1 MTALRFSLD
10 DSILVMGG
18 GCGASV
24 SVHRVAPLCFQRYS
38 IPGGKRNDNLS
49 SAAVSTD
56 FVALVTGTRVVV
68 QRHSGEEVVDI
79 DTGEQITCNLD
90 SAIVA
95 LRPTEGDVAVTL
107 SMKSVASYKLQS
119 GALNWQKAVDGHGV
133 GRLRVF

>member
-18 GCGASV
+18 GCVASV

-56 FVALVTGTRVVV
+56 FVALVTSTRVVV
-68 QRHSGEEVVDI
+68 QRHSGEEVV

-119 GALNWQKAVDGHGV
+119 GALNWQKAVDGHGG
-133 GRLRVF
+133 GRLRVMF